1 MTRLQKKA
9 RSRPAPEDD
18 ILPEY
23 SLRGSKPSPYAAR
36 IGHASSGNVFIDAG
50 FPHGQATCLLIR
62 SELLSQVTH
71 AIKAEGLTRRQAA
84 KALDVT
90 QTRIGDLFRGR
101 LDLFSIDALVEMLS
115 RFGVSVT
122 LKTRRRLMQEI
133 KSKRGFLRGINTKV
147 PREDD
152 RT

>member
-1 MTRLQKKA
+1 MPKLPTKA
-9 RSRPAPEDD
+9 KSRRTLHVD

-36 IGHASSGNVFIDAG
+36 IGHASSANVFIDVG
-50 FPHGQATCLLIR
+50 VPHGQAAYLLIR

-71 AIKAEGLTRRQAA
+71 VIEAEGLTRRQAA

-90 QTRIGDLFRGR
+90 QARVGDLFRGR

-115 RFGVSVT
+115 RLGVSIT
-122 LKTRRRLMQEI
+122 LKTRRQPMQKI
-133 KSKRGFLRGINTKV
+133 KSKRGFLRGIDTKV
-147 PREDD
+147 PREGD